1 MARVTGDDIQYKL
14 REINEI
20 LGKKY
25 RLEHPAK
32 KRDWRTYEQE
42 FSLRIKTAM
51 RDLEPLID
59 EAVSTITIIHGPGH
73 PHSLSLD
80 QRVKLLLIKQLV
92 GESNRMFANMLD
104 IFSMVSGIDVSYKT
118 VERLYSDEDVI
129 PAIHNLH
136 ILILKKN
143 NVSGSRSTGDGTG
156 YSLTVKKNYESYAQK
171 LKDRA
176 KENPV
181 NREDGKNKVS
191 KIHKKRLFAYSFAI
205 MDLDTRMYVA
215 FGSSMKSER
224 GAYDRA
230 MNLLSSTGIEMDSI
244 RLDRYYSSPS
254 YMDKLGNTK
263 VFVMPKKNST
273 LNGSLKWKNT
283 MKEFVEDTMNYLE
296 QYHQRSNSESGFAAD
311 KKMLGWNI
319 AQKRDDRIDNALF
332 CTGLWHNLFN
342 MGRL

>member
-14 REINEI
+14 QEINDI

-25 RLEHPAK
+25 RLEHPGK

-51 RDLEPLID
+51 RDLEPLIE
-59 EAVSTITIIHGPGH
+59 EAVSTIAIIHGPGH
-73 PHSLSLD
+73 PRFLSLE

-118 VERLYSDEDVI
+118 VERLYSDEEVAM
-129 PAIHNLH
+129 AIHNLH

-171 LKDRA
+171 LKDNA

-181 NREDGKNKVS
+181 NREEGKNKVS

-205 MDLDTRMYVA
+205 MDLDTRMYIA

-224 GAYDRA
+224 EAYDRA
-230 MNLLSSTGIEMDSI
+230 MNLLSSIGIEIDSI

-254 YMDKLGNTK
+254 YMDKLGKTK
-263 VFVMPKKNST
+263 VFVIPKKNAT
-273 LNGSLKWKNT
+273 LNGSLKWKDTMKDFVLNT
-283 MKEFVEDTMNYLE
+283 MPYLE
-296 QYHQRSNSESGFAAD
+296 EYHQRSNSESGFAAD

-342 MGRL
+342 MGRF